1 MKNRTTAPELALLV
15 SCIGRKL
22 VMSQRVE
29 EEIEHVRGYWS
40 TSPYCR
46 ILFINGP
53 FNGETLVQSNDDT
66 NLN

>member
-1 MKNRTTAPELALLV
+1 
-15 SCIGRKL
+15 
-22 VMSQRVE
+22 MSQRVE

-46 ILFINGP
+46 ILFIRMAPLMGRLP
-53 FNGETLVQSNDDT
+53 VSAQSNDDT